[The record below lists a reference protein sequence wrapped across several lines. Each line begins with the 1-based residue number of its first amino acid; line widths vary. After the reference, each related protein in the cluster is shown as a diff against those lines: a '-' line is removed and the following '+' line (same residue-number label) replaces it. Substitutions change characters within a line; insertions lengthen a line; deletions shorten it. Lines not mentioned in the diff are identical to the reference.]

1 MRKVL
6 VCIVAIGIL
15 VTALSLFQKPVAPL
29 QKSSDNPSPTISRS
43 PTLVSESLDIVQN
56 EKKFRITWLPVRDLS
71 TLTLIPNFTHK
82 RIARSLIDTKEC
94 THVINGGFYTTDY
107 QPTGLFVAQGKTLR
121 TTNPNALLNGYFVIE
136 PDNTASIQ
144 YAPPESSVRI
154 ALQTGPI
161 LMKGGSPVKLAI
173 RDDEPDRRVGL
184 GVTKNGSVIFF
195 VTYDPENTWSGPRL
209 ADMPNMVS
217 KILSQL
223 SLTDAINLDGGSA
236 SAFIRGDFSLQELVS
251 VGSFF
256 CVQ

>member
-1 MRKVL
+1 MGLLCTSILLTIMYVIKSTPAEPPSRFEGTPTPTMSPTPPPQSIDVTIQEKSYRIAWLLVL
-6 VCIVAIGIL
+6 HPS
-15 VTALSLFQKPVAPL
+15 ALSLL
-29 QKSSDNPSPTISRS
+29 
-43 PTLVSESLDIVQN
+43 
-56 EKKFRITWLPVRDLS
+56 
-71 TLTLIPNFTHK
+71 PNFTQK
-82 RIARSLIDTKEC
+82 RTAQSFIDTKEC

-107 QPTGLFVAQGKTLR
+107 QPTGLFVAQGKTMR

-144 YAPPESSVRI
+144 YAPPGGSVRI

-161 LMKGGSPVKLAI
+161 LIRDGSPVKLTI

-184 GVTKNGSVIFF
+184 GVTKNGSVVFF

>member
-1 MRKVL
+1 MRVIL
-6 VCIVAIGIL
+6 AGSLCLGIL
-15 VTALSLFQKPVAPL
+15 IILILTA
-29 QKSSDNPSPTISRS
+29 KSSPAAPRSQYSSEPTPAISPTPPPQSIDITIHEKSYRIAWLLAPHTS
-43 PTLVSESLDIVQN
+43 AITLL
-56 EKKFRITWLPVRDLS
+56 
-71 TLTLIPNFTHK
+71 PNFTQK
-82 RIARSLIDTKEC
+82 RTAQSFIDTKEC

-144 YAPPESSVRI
+144 YAPPGGSVRI

-161 LMKGGSPVKLAI
+161 LMKDGSPVKLAI

-184 GVTKNGSVIFF
+184 GVTKNGSVVFF

-256 CVQ
+256 CIR

>member
-1 MRKVL
+1 MRVIL
-6 VCIVAIGIL
+6 VSSLCLGIL
-15 VTALSLFQKPVAPL
+15 LILMLAVKSSPTDPRSQYSSEPTPTMSPTPPPQSIDVTIQEKSYRIAWLLVLHPSALSLL
-29 QKSSDNPSPTISRS
+29 
-43 PTLVSESLDIVQN
+43 
-56 EKKFRITWLPVRDLS
+56 
-71 TLTLIPNFTHK
+71 PNFTQK
-82 RIARSLIDTKEC
+82 RTAQSFIDTKEC

-107 QPTGLFVAQGKTLR
+107 QPTGLFVAQGKTVR

-161 LMKGGSPVKLAI
+161 LMKGGSPVKLTI
-173 RDDEPDRRVGL
+173 RDDDFARRVGL
-184 GVTKNGSVIFF
+184 GINKNGSTIFF
-195 VTYDPENTWSGPRL
+195 VIYDPENTWSGPKLADTPIILSNILTRL
-209 ADMPNMVS
+209 A
-217 KILSQL
+217 I
-223 SLTDAINLDGGSA
+223 TDAINLDGGSA